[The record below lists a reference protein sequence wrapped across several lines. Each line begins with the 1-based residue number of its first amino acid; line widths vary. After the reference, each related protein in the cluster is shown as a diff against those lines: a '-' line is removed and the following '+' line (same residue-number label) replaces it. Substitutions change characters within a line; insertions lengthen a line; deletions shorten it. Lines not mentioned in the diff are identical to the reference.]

1 MHYTKKVS
9 EPWFSLMKL
18 GIKKCEGRLN
28 KGDFSRM
35 KKGDTITFLNEKRSF
50 DCVITSIKEYK
61 TFENY
66 LQKEGLEKCLPSID
80 TIEEGVEVYHKY
92 YSKEYEKKFG
102 ILAIRIR
109 IKN

>member
-18 GIKKCEGRLN
+18 GLKKCEGRLN
-28 KGDFSRM
+28 KGDFSKM
-35 KKGDTITFLNEKRSF
+35 KKGDTITFSNEKRF
-50 DCVITSIKEYK
+50 FNCVITSIHHYK
-61 TFENY
+61 TFETY

-80 TIEEGVEVYHKY
+80 TIEEGVGVYHKY
-92 YSKEYEKKFG
+92 YSKEDENKFG

>member
-18 GIKKCEGRLN
+18 GLKKCEGRLN

-50 DCVITSIKEYK
+50 
-61 TFENY
+61 N
-66 LQKEGLEKCLPSID
+66 
-80 TIEEGVEVYHKY
+80 
-92 YSKEYEKKFG
+92 
-102 ILAIRIR
+102 
-109 IKN
+109 